1 MDLKLLVGLGFI
13 GAGMIVVAVSQ
24 FITIGSV
31 LKFPLIG
38 P

>member
-1 MDLKLLVGLGFI
+1 MELKLLLGLGFI